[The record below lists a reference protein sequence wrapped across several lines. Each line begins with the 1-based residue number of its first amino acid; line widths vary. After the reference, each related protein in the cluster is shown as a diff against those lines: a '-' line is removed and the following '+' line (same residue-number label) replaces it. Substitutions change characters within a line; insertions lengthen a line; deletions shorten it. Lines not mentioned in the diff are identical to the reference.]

1 MRIIMT
7 TETKLQLKGLDHFA
21 LNVKDMKR
29 AEEFYTNTL
38 GFTVIRKSETKTG
51 LKHIEI
57 DARNV
62 VIALFES
69 PDLDLER
76 AHKTM
81 TEEGYLHFA
90 FGASYDQFDST
101 IQNLK
106 HNGVIIDGEPRDWG
120 KSVSVY
126 FRDPDDHQLE
136 INFARA

>member
-29 AEEFYTNTL
+29 AEEFYTNSL
-38 GFTVIRKSETKTG
+38 GFTVIHKSETQAG
-51 LKHIEI
+51 LKHFEI
-57 DARNV
+57 DAGNV

-69 PDLDLER
+69 PDLDLKK
-76 AHKTM
+76 AHETM

-101 IQNLK
+101 IQSLK
-106 HNGVIIDGEPRDWG
+106 YNGVI
-120 KSVSVY
+120 V
-126 FRDPDDHQLE
+126 
-136 INFARA
+136 

>member
-1 MRIIMT
+1 MPT
-7 TETKLQLKGLDHFA
+7 TTKIELKGLDHFA

-38 GFTVIRKSETKTG
+38 GFTVIRRSETQAG
-51 LKHIEI
+51 LKHFEI
-57 DARNV
+57 DAGNV

-69 PDLDLER
+69 PDLDLKK
-76 AHKTM
+76 AHDTM

-90 FGASYDQFDST
+90 FGASYKQFDS
-101 IQNLK
+101 ILENLK
-106 HNGVIIDGEPRDWG
+106 QKGVIMDGEPRDWG

-136 INFARA
+136 INFVRT

>member
-7 TETKLQLKGLDHFA
+7 TEIKLQLKGLDHFA

-38 GFTVIRKSETKTG
+38 GFTVIRKSETQAG
-51 LKHIEI
+51 LKHFEI
-57 DARNV
+57 DAGNV

-69 PDLDLER
+69 PDLDLKK
-76 AHKTM
+76 AHETM

-101 IQNLK
+101 IQSLK